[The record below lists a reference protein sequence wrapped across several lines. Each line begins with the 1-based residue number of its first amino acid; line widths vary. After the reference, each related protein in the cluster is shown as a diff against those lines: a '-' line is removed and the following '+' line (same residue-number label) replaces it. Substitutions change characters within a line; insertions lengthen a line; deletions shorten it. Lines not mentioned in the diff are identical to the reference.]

1 MKQDEEE
8 TSTLIL
14 FDVVHYLHAC
24 CGYSSML
31 IICNFIRVWWNH
43 HYISRE
49 SHYDDYEYHIICRRL
64 SPIAEYTQQYA
75 IKFITAVGD
84 EYMTILDTSWSI
96 IGNVALFFTR
106 YCHRVKGNKQ
116 HVGID
121 NTQQRRHLS
130 VENAA
135 EVAYECVQYAYEYN
149 NQPRGIDWYPI
160 DKSFLAERAFTT
172 QQLSAI
178 GER

>member
-1 MKQDEEE
+1 MHVAA
-8 TSTLIL
+8 TRI
-14 FDVVHYLHAC
+14 DVDYLQF
-24 CGYSSML
+24 YQSLVKSS
-31 IICNFIRVWWNH
+31 IA
-43 HYISRE
+43 SRAANLVMM
-49 SHYDDYEYHIICRRL
+49 ITRKL

-135 EVAYECVQYAYEYN
+135 EVAYECV
-149 NQPRGIDWYPI
+149 
-160 DKSFLAERAFTT
+160 
-172 QQLSAI
+172 
-178 GER
+178 